1 MEDAERVGYVV
12 RNFGRLQGL
21 RYAPYGVAMSVL
33 GVANFLWFAP
43 SSGFFDP
50 RPLASLLL
58 VVLTVSAMVSSHYIG
73 VYYDKSFGRVRNRF
87 SPKKTRLARVSWVAI
102 GGILILSFFGGYVG
116 RIWSGPLIGIAVAT
130 FMLGDLWIDRHRL
143 TSHWAFLAALVVGV
157 CSLPVFGVLDT
168 GVDFSLIAVFL
179 GLLFFAGT
187 LLDHL
192 LLASVLKTVPGDG
205 DAIN

>member
-1 MEDAERVGYVV
+1 MEDAERIGYVA
-12 RNFGRLQGL
+12 RNFARLQGL
-21 RYAPYGVAMSVL
+21 RYAPYGVAMLVL
-33 GVANFLWFAP
+33 GVANFLWFGP

-58 VVLTVSAMVSSHYIG
+58 VVLTVSAMVSSRYVG
-73 VYYDKSFGRVRNRF
+73 VYYDRRFGRVRDRF
-87 SPKKTRLARVSWVAI
+87 RPKKTRLTRVFWVAI
-102 GGILILSFFGGYVG
+102 GGILILSLFGGHVG
-116 RIWSGPLIGIAVAT
+116 QAWSGPLIGVAVAA

-157 CSLPVFGVLDT
+157 CSLPVFGVLDR
-168 GVDFSLIAVFL
+168 GADFSLIAVSL

-192 LLASVLKTVPGDG
+192 LLTSVLKPVPGDG